1 MNGVTARAGRGPDV
15 ETPLSKGNRVRARS
29 GCSRQ
34 PLHVFRTKG
43 YTATTVDDPCAA
55 AGLTKGTDFHNFKS
69 KDCGARLFW
78 PKRRMNHRWPS
89 RLWIIFGVITKMLFR
104 QGEPI

>member
-1 MNGVTARAGRGPDV
+1 MNGVTARAGRGDTLEQGQPGAGKV
-15 ETPLSKGNRVRARS
+15 RVLEAA
-29 GCSRQ
+29 
-34 PLHVFRTKG
+34 LHVFHTKG

-55 AGLTKGTDFHNFKS
+55 PGLTKGTDFHNFKS